1 VLVELTAV
9 RDLDLVRDDA
19 WPQALAVLAG
29 SPATRPAVVEP
40 AYATLD
46 DGSRHTVE
54 PYTAWWLRSHAH
66 IGGLGLDEFC
76 AADAEPAVRTLLRP
90 LDVGLDHGMTRALRL
105 PTTLAEAEP
114 SLLLDRLADQD
125 LRLSARDLASVYAV
139 LATADPQAVPAPHLV
154 RIPDGA
160 GSRVVAA
167 ESAVVADGPQWLQ
180 LDLEAVVP
188 GPIALA
194 DVLRIELAADVADAT
209 PVGGGSV
216 VPVPEVV
223 GVLLPEP
230 PSTYVEHDDLV
241 VAGAPVDWWV
251 DAEGMVHAATTDGLA
266 RGLSWAAGRWELR
279 FAVAEAIRDPDGV
292 HALLAEQAFEAGSA
306 D

>member
-1 VLVELTAV
+1 V
-9 RDLDLVRDDA
+9 
-19 WPQALAVLAG
+19 
-29 SPATRPAVVEP
+29 
-40 AYATLD
+40 D

-54 PYTAWWLRSHAH
+54 PYTAWWIRTHARIDGLRLH
-66 IGGLGLDEFC
+66 EFC
-76 AADAEPAVRTLLRP
+76 AADAEPVVSSLLRP
-90 LDVGLDHGMTRALRL
+90 LDVGLDDGMTRAVRL

-114 SLLLDRLADQD
+114 SLLLDRLADPD

-139 LATADPQAVPAPHLV
+139 LATADAQAVPAPHRV

-167 ESAVVADGPQWLQ
+167 DKAVVADGPQWLQ

-188 GPIALA
+188 GPLALA
-194 DVLRIELAADVADAT
+194 DVLRIEPAADAVDAT
-209 PVGGGSV
+209 PVGEGSV

-241 VAGAPVDWWV
+241 VGGAPVDWWV
-251 DAEGMVHAATTDGLA
+251 DAEGMVHAATADGLA
-266 RGLSWAAGRWELR
+266 RGLSWATGRWELR

-292 HALLAEQAFEAGSA
+292 HAILAEQAFEARWA